1 MQNSPINAQTQ
12 VTNRLAAAATRMLSG
27 EIAGIPV
34 ALVACAIAAAIL
46 GGVVA
51 IAAAS

>member
-1 MQNSPINAQTQ
+1 MQNRTIIAQTEA
-12 VTNRLAAAATRMLSG
+12 TNRLAAAATKILSG

-51 IAAAS
+51 VMTGG